1 MEKNGTDRSIIRQ
14 PIVTVAGHVDHGKTS
29 ILDAIR
35 QTKVAEKEAG
45 AITQKIS
52 FSIVPKD
59 YVEERC
65 KSLLK
70 KFNISINVPGF
81 LFIDTPGHAA
91 FTNLRQRGGS
101 IADLAIL
108 VIDINEGIKEQTRE
122 TIEILRKNKTPF
134 FVALNKIDK
143 ITGWKSYNKP
153 VFETINLQQEFTT
166 AEFHNKALNIITA
179 LSIIG
184 FEADFYWQISDFTK
198 KIALVPCSAK
208 TNEGIDEI
216 LLVIAGLAQKYL
228 IKKLC
233 VGERARGNI
242 LEIVREKGITYYD
255 CILCDGEITKN
266 DLLLIASFN
275 QPVVAKIKG
284 LFEALPLNKGFRA
297 TEKITAA
304 SGFRVLLSVSEAV
317 YAGMPFVAFKEGE
330 EAKIEEQKTELM
342 EFVSE
347 IVKTDKTGIIVK
359 AESLGSLEA
368 LVKLLR
374 SNGINIRSVGIGDI
388 TKSDFVTAATI
399 LQENPLDAVILG
411 FNVDISPEVERIEK
425 EGIKVFTHNVV
436 YGLVEEF
443 LDWREE
449 KRIELER
456 KKLAE
461 LVFPAKIKVL
471 RGMIFR
477 SSKPAICGI
486 RVLEGTLKKGV
497 DLMNVDGEKICS
509 IKSMQSQNKPIEEAR
524 RGEEVAIAMPEITI
538 GRQVK
543 EDEIL
548 YTDLSEE
555 DFKKLKQNESLLT
568 ASEIQALKEI
578 VEIKR
583 RKKLTWGI

>member
-1 MEKNGTDRSIIRQ
+1 MAQAKIRQ

-52 FSIVPKD
+52 FSIVPK
-59 YVEERC
+59 EFIEKKC
-65 KSLLK
+65 QALLK
-70 KFNISINVPGF
+70 KFNVSINVPGF

-91 FTNLRQRGGS
+91 FTNLRQRGGN

-122 TIEILRKNKTPF
+122 TIEILKKNKTPF

-143 ITGWKSYNKP
+143 ITGWKSYDRP
-153 VFETINLQQEFTT
+153 IFESINLQQEYTIS
-166 AEFHNKALNIITA
+166 EFHNKALNIITA

-198 KIALVPCSAK
+198 KLALVPCSAK
-208 TNEGIDEI
+208 THEGIDEI
-216 LLVIAGLAQKYL
+216 LIVIAGLAQKYL
-228 IKKLC
+228 AKQLALGK
-233 VGERARGNI
+233 EAKGNV
-242 LEIVREKGITYYD
+242 LEVVKEKGITYYD
-255 CILCDGEITKN
+255 CILCDGELSKN
-266 DLLLIASFN
+266 DLLLIASFE
-275 QPVVAKIKG
+275 QPIVARIRG
-284 LFEALPLNKGFRA
+284 LFEALPLNKGFKA
-297 TEKITAA
+297 SDKVTAA
-304 SGFRVLLSVSEAV
+304 TGFRVLLTIPEGSAV
-317 YAGMPFVAFKEGE
+317 YAGMPFIAFKEE
-330 EAKIEEQKTELM
+330 EAEEAVESRKEEMMQLVQDITR
-342 EFVSE
+342 
-347 IVKTDKTGIIVK
+347 TDKTGVVAK

-374 SNGINIRSVGIGDI
+374 SSGIGVKSMGIGDI
-388 TKSDFVTAATI
+388 TKADFVNARAM

-411 FNVDISPEVERIEK
+411 FNVGIGEAVEVDK
-425 EGIKVFTHNVV
+425 DIKVFTHNII
-436 YGLVEEF
+436 YRLIEEF
-443 LDWREE
+443 LAWREE

-471 RGMIFR
+471 RGMVFR
-477 SSKPAICGI
+477 QSKPAICGI
-486 RVLEGTLKKGV
+486 KVLEGTLKRGV
-497 DLMNVDGEKICS
+497 ALMNVDGERVCS
-509 IKSMQSQNKPIEEAR
+509 IKSMQSEGKAIEEAKR
-524 RGEEVAIAMPEITI
+524 NDEVAIAMPEITL

-548 YTDLSEE
+548 YTDLSE
-555 DFKKLKQNESLLT
+555 DDYKKLKQNESLLT
-568 ASEIQALKEI
+568 ATELQALKEI